1 MLADVSENIID
12 EERKLEDDFAKEARL
27 ESCRIHD
34 SIDMLDILTAGIQC
48 SLTCGGGPG
57 WCRPSRPG

>member
-1 MLADVSENIID
+1 MFSRAAALPPVLADVSENIID

-34 SIDMLDILTAGIQC
+34 SIDTLDIY
-48 SLTCGGGPG
+48 
-57 WCRPSRPG
+57 